1 MQQPCSSGGETGRS
15 ASGSAPTR
23 AAQGASPLA
32 AAIVG
37 FREAEVK
44 RLVSE
49 MVAQGVP
56 PEEVLAECNRGM
68 IELGKRF
75 SDGSCFL
82 PELMYGGMIMKSV
95 TAQLGPQLSARPGQQ
110 SSGTIVMGAVQHDVH
125 DIGKDIVVMMLRGAG
140 FEVIDLGVDV
150 PPAKFVEAVRGR
162 QPLALGMSVLLTT
175 CFRSVA
181 DTVAAV
187 RAAGLRDRVKLMV
200 GGAAASDLLAEST
213 GCDFYGKT
221 AVDAVHFASALVA
234 VK

>member
-1 MQQPCSSGGETGRS
+1 MQEL
-15 ASGSAPTR
+15 
-23 AAQGASPLA
+23 SPLT

-49 MVAQGVP
+49 KMAAGVP

-68 IELGKRF
+68 TELGKRF

-95 TAQLGPQLSARPGQQ
+95 TAQLGPLLSARPGRK

-150 PPAKFVEAVRGR
+150 PPAKFVDAAGR
-162 QPLALGMSVLLTT
+162 HQPLALGMSVLLTT

-181 DTVAAV
+181 DTVTAV
-187 RAAGLRDRVKLMV
+187 REAGLRDRVKVMV
-200 GGAAASDLLAEST
+200 GGAAASELLAEST

-221 AVDAVHFASALVA
+221 AVDGVHFASGLVP
-234 VK
+234 VQ

>member
-1 MQQPCSSGGETGRS
+1 MQEL
-15 ASGSAPTR
+15 
-23 AAQGASPLA
+23 SPLTE
-32 AAIVG
+32 AIVG

-44 RLVSE
+44 RLVAE
-49 MVAQGVP
+49 KMAAGVP

-68 IELGKRF
+68 TELGRRF

-95 TAQLGPQLSARPGQQ
+95 TAQLGPLLSGRPGRK

-125 DIGKDIVVMMLRGAG
+125 DIGKDIVVLMLRGAG

-150 PPAKFVEAVRGR
+150 PPAKFADAAGR
-162 QPLALGMSVLLTT
+162 HRPLALGMSVLLTT

-181 DTVAAV
+181 ETVAAV
-187 RAAGLRDRVKLMV
+187 REAGLRERVKIMV

-221 AVDAVHFASALVA
+221 ALDGVHFASGLVP
-234 VK
+234 VQ